1 LRILDYIMITAKGP
15 VMKRMALAFVFV
27 IVIPAL
33 SHGEPIQVG
42 KTLTKEIITSHVE
55 YLEDKNGDLTLEDIT
70 APGVRWS
77 GTKEKAFNFGFTP
90 SVYWFRIPVF
100 NKEKKD
106 VSWFMEID
114 YPMIDYIK
122 VFIPGEKGSFT
133 SKETGDHHPFN
144 ERDIK
149 DKTFIFNLE
158 AKPGKTEYIMRVQSS
173 GSMNFQVTAWSPT
186 FYFNNVFYELPLFWI
201 YYGLMIVM
209 VVYNLFL
216 FMTIRELSYILYSAF
231 ITAYILFQLTLNG
244 LAFQY
249 LWPNSIWWANNCLP
263 FFMSLIQVST
273 SLFARTYMQ
282 TSAHYKWVDR
292 FLLFGLIIPSLII
305 AATSLIIPYQ
315 ISIKIATINSMFFA
329 FTLVPLSAYLT
340 FRGSRPAM
348 FFLIGWSG
356 LLLGIAAYTLKTF
369 GVLPANVI
377 TNWGIQIGS
386 SLMVVL
392 VSLGLGDNINTMKKN
407 VEKLNIDIEKKEKES
422 RTRAEYLE
430 GIVET
435 VKSISSDLLGIGYEL
450 SSMGAKFSGMATEQA
465 STSEEMSA
473 TFEQL
478 ATSNDIIYKRTVN
491 QRDQGKKTKELSGMT
506 VQTQKDI
513 GESSQA
519 VADSMQVISDSTHV
533 TEFTMRNLINK
544 MNVIMAG
551 GKSIDQ
557 FIVMIDD
564 ITDRIN
570 LLSLNAAIEA
580 ARAGEHGRGFAVVAD
595 EIGKLAQA
603 TSDNSKEISSKI
615 RQISQDIQEGMGMV
629 NNTNNSIEVIFK
641 MVETINH
648 RIDAVSKLM
657 TNQARSI
664 QDVTVQADLMDGL
677 AEEIT
682 RSTREQNSAM
692 EELLKTISRLS
703 EIAQEVSQSTY
714 TISEISKSINNKV
727 NTLDEIVKGI
737 E

>member
-1 LRILDYIMITAKGP
+1 
-15 VMKRMALAFVFV
+15 MKRIALAFVFV
-27 IVIPAL
+27 VIITDL
-33 SHGEPIQVG
+33 SHAEPLTID
-42 KTLTKEIITSHVE
+42 KTLTESIITSHVE
-55 YLEDKNGDLTLEDIT
+55 YLEDKNGDLTIEDVT
-70 APGVRWS
+70 APAVRWS
-77 GTKEKAFNFGFTP
+77 RTKEKAFNFGFTS
-90 SVYWFRIPVF
+90 SVYWFRIPVI

-106 VSWFMEID
+106 VAWFMEID
-114 YPMIDYIK
+114 YPMIDFIK
-122 VFIPGEKGSFT
+122 LYVPAEKETFT
-133 SKETGDHHPFN
+133 VKETGDHHPFN

-149 DKTFIFNLE
+149 DKTFIFNLD
-158 AKPGKTEYIMRVQSS
+158 AKPGRTEYFMRIQSS

-186 FYFNNVFYELPLFWI
+186 FYFNNVFSDLPLFWI

-209 VVYNLFL
+209 VVYNLLLFL
-216 FMTIRELSYILYSAF
+216 TIRELSYILYSAF

-273 SLFARTYMQ
+273 SLFARNYMQ

-292 FLLFGLIIPSLII
+292 FLLFGLLIPSLII
-305 AATSLIIPYQ
+305 AATALIIPYH
-315 ISIKIATINSMFFA
+315 ISIKVATINSMFFA

-348 FFLIGWSG
+348 FFLIGWGG

-369 GVLPANVI
+369 GVLPSNTF
-377 TNWGIQIGS
+377 TNWSIQIGS

-392 VSLGLGDNINTMKKN
+392 VSLGLGDKINTMKKN
-407 VEKLNIDIEKKEKES
+407 LEKLNVDFEKNEKEA
-422 RTRAEYLE
+422 RTRAQYLE
-430 GIVET
+430 GIVKT
-435 VKSISSDLLGIGYEL
+435 VKSISGDLLAIGYEL
-450 SSMGAKFSGMATEQA
+450 SSMGTKFSEMAIEQA

-473 TFEQL
+473 TFEEL
-478 ATSNDIIYKRTVN
+478 ASSNDIIYKRTVN
-491 QRDQGKKTKELSGMT
+491 QRDQGKKTRELSGMT
-506 VQTQKDI
+506 AQTQKDI

-519 VADSMQVISDSTHV
+519 VVESMEVISDSTHV

-557 FIVMIDD
+557 FVVMIDD

-629 NNTNNSIEVIFK
+629 NNTNTSIEVIFK

-648 RIDAVSKLM
+648 RIDVVAKLM
-657 TNQARSI
+657 ASQAQSI
-664 QDVTVQADLMDGL
+664 LDVTKQAELMDGL

-682 RSTREQNSAM
+682 HSSREQNSAM
-692 EELLKTISRLS
+692 DELLKTISRVS
-703 EIAQEVSQSTY
+703 EIAQEVSQSTH
-714 TISEISKSINNKV
+714 TISEISKSINHKV